1 MQSDT
6 LRNYCL
12 LMAAYN
18 QNANAT
24 LYEACA
30 ELSSQELAKDKSA
43 FFGSI
48 MGTLNHIMVGDD
60 IWMARFKE
68 IPIPHSALNEVL
80 FTDFATLKTERRAR
94 DEDIVTFFTNAGD
107 AFYEGDFTFKSMA
120 GDTFTKP
127 VLQILSHFFNH
138 QTHHRGQV
146 HTLLTQS
153 GIKTPVSDL
162 PYLV

>member
-1 MQSDT
+1 MQAHT
-6 LRNYCL
+6 LRPYCL
-12 LMAAYN
+12 MMAEYN
-18 QNANAT
+18 KNANLS

-30 ELSSQELAKDKSA
+30 LLPENELAANKGA

-48 MGTLNHIMVGDD
+48 LATLNHIVVGDD
-60 IWMARFKE
+60 IWMSRFKK
-68 IPIPHSALNEVL
+68 INNPHDSLNDMAY
-80 FTDFATLKTERRAR
+80 TSFADLCVGRAAR
-94 DEDIVTFFTNAGD
+94 DDDFIAFFEGAPD
-107 AFYEGDFTFKSMA
+107 AFYEGDFTFTSMA
-120 GDTFTKP
+120 GDTFSKP

-138 QTHHRGQV
+138 QTHHRGQI